1 MVETLAGR
9 VLFLP
14 DGTNQPLKYIAG
26 EAQISLILNHIDQLG
41 SSQKWAVELAE
52 FQSIFV
58 MSGGYQS
65 EYLQSWKDLRQMKS
79 CKIRLNVLKIIK
91 LC

>member
-26 EAQISLILNHIDQLG
+26 EAQISLILNHIAQLG
-41 SSQKWAVELAE
+41 SSQK
-52 FQSIFV
+52 
-58 MSGGYQS
+58 
-65 EYLQSWKDLRQMKS
+65 
-79 CKIRLNVLKIIK
+79 
-91 LC
+91 